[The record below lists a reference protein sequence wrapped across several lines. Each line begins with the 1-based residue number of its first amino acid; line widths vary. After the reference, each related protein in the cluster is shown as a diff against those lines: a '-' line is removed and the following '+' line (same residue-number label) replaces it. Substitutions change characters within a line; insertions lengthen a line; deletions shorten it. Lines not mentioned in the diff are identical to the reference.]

1 MKRVLY
7 IFLLLVIII
16 PIKVNALSE
25 DEARKVLTD
34 YANYVY
40 NNQKDKISYTSP
52 SDVNQQQIFK
62 GYYTKQNT
70 YAMDCNAF
78 MGFLIY
84 NAFQINATDNGT
96 IPQPSK
102 GDGVLTSTGRPALNN
117 NDGWST
123 HSSYYNSKSY
133 NLRGGETIQ
142 NAVSRIGLENLLKP
156 GDLIGVVGFN
166 SGSYPNQE
174 TSQKSTHIMMYLGN
188 GKYIHN
194 KSSGVSIDSLDSIS
208 FGNRV
213 GSIFPDSRGN
223 SGPHGAIT
231 VLKLQNYESLPN
243 SLIGSYRF
251 PNGNGELSINND
263 SNNKNGNNNN
273 NNGQAISKGHWE
285 EVTGLHFCEREDT
298 YRIVLLINTFLII
311 IQAVVPTLLLISI
324 FYEIYLTIIEKKEI
338 KDTFRQSI
346 LKTIA
351 AIIAVIIPSF
361 ISYVVSLTP
370 LNVTYEQC
378 VEMAKNPKPTKV
390 WIEEKIENDNN
401 KESVTGNENELQVKK
416 QGPYIT
422 LTSKNVT
429 GYYFSN
435 TKETLNINDSKWISS
450 NKDTIDFVLLPGKYY
465 VYAKTQNG
473 NIHEQE
479 INVSTSDIIITNN
492 ASDIKLLTTDLASFL
507 SANGSSLN
515 ELNDAIARS
524 VYIAGPNTKEGAAA
538 AALSLTQIL
547 YINYKIKIPYGTTHG
562 GHIVM
567 GAPSVWGSSD
577 VSSNEKSRGFY
588 YQGIHCGGFISWA
601 YTQAGFSMNSGIGS
615 SAQICGW
622 GYGKLYSI
630 SPNAPGN
637 IGDVMTTASSCD
649 KSKHVAILTAVDSG
663 GYFVTEANAKT
674 SSDNGVVTLKED
686 IGIVTTYNP
695 YGTRWSTYLDMAPT
709 INTKRNNTSLNSGF

>member
-1 MKRVLY
+1 MKKLLY
-7 IFLLLVIII
+7 LFLLLTLLL
-16 PIKVNALSE
+16 PIKIYALTE

-34 YANYVY
+34 YSYYVY
-40 NNQKDKISYTSP
+40 NNHSDKITYTSP
-52 SDVNQQQIFK
+52 SNVNQQQIFN
-62 GYYTKQNT
+62 GYYTNGNT

-78 MGFLIY
+78 MGFLLY
-84 NAFQINATDNGT
+84 NGFQINATENGS

-102 GDGVLTSTGRPALNN
+102 GNGVLTSSGRPALNGV
-117 NDGWST
+117 DGWST
-123 HSSYYNSKSY
+123 HSSFYDSKSY
-133 NLRGGETIQ
+133 DLRGGETVQ

-156 GDLIGVVGFN
+156 GDMIGIVGYD
-166 SGSYPNQE
+166 SSSYPNQD
-174 TSQKSTHIMMYLGN
+174 TAKKNTHIMMYLGD
-188 GKYIHN
+188 GKFIHN
-194 KSSGVSIDSLDSIS
+194 KSSGISIDTLNNIS
-208 FGNRV
+208 FGNKV
-213 GSIFPDSRGN
+213 GSMFPDDRN
-223 SGPHGAIT
+223 NPGPHGSIT
-231 VLKLQNYESLPN
+231 VLKLQNYESLPT

-251 PNGNGELSINND
+251 PNGNGGLSINNQPQ
-263 SNNKNGNNNN
+263 SNPNGNNNN

-285 EVTGLHFCEREDT
+285 EVTGLHFCENENT
-298 YRIVLLINTFLII
+298 YRMILLLNAFLII
-311 IQAVVPTLLLISI
+311 IRAVVPTLLTISI
-324 FYEIYLTIIEKKEI
+324 IYTIYTALIKNDDLKEPIKK
-338 KDTFRQSI
+338 SI
-346 LKTIA
+346 MKAIA
-351 AIIAVIIPSF
+351 AIVAILITFLIPYT
-361 ISYVVSLTP
+361 ISKI
-370 LNVTYEQC
+370 LNVSYDRC
-378 VEMAKNPKPTKV
+378 IEMTKDPKPSKV
-390 WIEEKIENDNN
+390 WVEEKIENDNN
-401 KESVTGNENELQVKK
+401 KESVTGNKNELQVKK

-435 TKETLNINDSKWISS
+435 TKETLNINDSKWINS

-492 ASDIKLLTTDLASFL
+492 APDIKLLTTDLASFL

-577 VSSNEKSRGFY
+577 VSSDEKSHGFY

-615 SAQICGW
+615 SAQICSW

-630 SPNAPGN
+630 SSNAPGN
-637 IGDVMTTASSCD
+637 IGDIMTTAPSCD

-663 GYFVTEANAKT
+663 GYFVTEADAIT

-686 IGIVTTYNP
+686 IGIVTTYNS